1 MFLET
6 FMRLV
11 PSTSSTSTT
20 ANRQGRSSMVTLKLM
35 RICLGGCMSRPWAML
50 PGKDGFLNDDT
61 LRCTYRCL

>member
-20 ANRQGRSSMVTLKLM
+20 AKRHGSSSIVTLKLM
-35 RICLGGCMSRPWAML
+35 RIWMGGFCVCVCVCARARAR
-50 PGKDGFLNDDT
+50 GE
-61 LRCTYRCL
+61 